1 LGFESN
7 FYICKCVNYIYKLR
21 FKKMKKLKGI
31 TWNHTRGLLPMVATA
46 QRFTELNP
54 GIEISW
60 EKRSLQEFADASI
73 EDLAKR
79 FDLLV
84 IDHPW
89 TGFGAD
95 TKTILPLS
103 DYFSPEYIKDQEINT
118 VGCSYGSYVFDNKLW
133 ALPIDAATPVAA
145 ARLDI
150 LEKKG
155 LKVPQ
160 TYADLLALAKKG
172 LVAFAGIPV
181 DSLMTFYSYCCSLG
195 EPPFLSKEKVIS
207 TEIGV
212 KALQMHREL
221 AQLMDSANFN
231 RNPIQVY
238 EAMVNTDEIAY
249 CPFAYGYS
257 NYSRIGYS
265 KNLLHFYDLVQLN
278 DFPMISSLGGTGLAV
293 SSFSQHIP
301 EALQYAEFTGSSQ
314 VQQNIF
320 ADNGGQPG
328 HLQAWKSER
337 INQLTHDYFKNTL
350 PALERAFLRPRYSGH
365 MYFQDHAGDVVRDY
379 LLNGGNEIAVL
390 DEMNALYVKS
400 LNL

>member
-1 LGFESN
+1 
-7 FYICKCVNYIYKLR
+7 
-21 FKKMKKLKGI
+21 MKKLKGI

-46 QRFTELNP
+46 QRFTELYP
-54 GIEISW
+54 DVEISW

-89 TGFGAD
+89 TGFGAA
-95 TKTILPLS
+95 TNTIVPLS
-103 DYFSPEYIKDQEINT
+103 DHFSKEYIKDQEVNT
-118 VGCSYGSYVFDNKLW
+118 VGKSYESYVFNNKLW

-150 LEKKG
+150 LESKG
-155 LKVPQ
+155 LKVPE
-160 TYADLLALAKKG
+160 TYEDLLALAKKG
-172 LVAFAGIPV
+172 LVAFSGIPV
-181 DSLMTFYSYCCSLG
+181 DSLMSFYSFCCSLG
-195 EPPFLSKEKVIS
+195 EAPFLSQEKVIS
-207 TEIGV
+207 NETGI

-221 AQLMDSANFN
+221 AQLMDPANFN

-265 KNLLHFYDLVQLN
+265 KHLLHFYDLVKLN
-278 DFPMISSLGGTGLAV
+278 NQPMISSLGGTGLAV
-293 SSFSQHIP
+293 SAFSQNLS
-301 EALQYAEFTGSSQ
+301 EALKYAEFTGSSH

-328 HLQAWKSER
+328 HLQAWKSDR
-337 INQLTHDYFKNTL
+337 INQITHDYFKNTL

-365 MYFQDHAGDVVRDY
+365 MYFQDHAGDLVRDY
-379 LLNGGNEIAVL
+379 LMNGGDEVAVL
-390 DEMNALYVKS
+390 EAMDALYVKS
-400 LNL
+400 LNATTV

>member
-1 LGFESN
+1 
-7 FYICKCVNYIYKLR
+7 
-21 FKKMKKLKGI
+21 MKKLKGI

-46 QRFTELNP
+46 QRFTELHP
-54 GIEISW
+54 DVEISW

-89 TGFGAD
+89 TGFGAA
-95 TKTILPLS
+95 TNTIVPLS
-103 DYFSPEYIKDQEINT
+103 DHFSEEYIKDQEVNT
-118 VGCSYGSYVFDNKLW
+118 VGKSYESYVFHNKLW

-150 LEKKG
+150 LEKNG
-155 LKVPQ
+155 LKVPE
-160 TYADLLALAKKG
+160 TYEDLLALAKKG

-195 EPPFLSKEKVIS
+195 EAPFQSQEKVIS
-207 TEIGV
+207 EEIGI

-221 AQLMDSANFN
+221 AQLMDPANFN

-257 NYSRIGYS
+257 NYSRMGYS
-265 KNLLHFYDLVQLN
+265 KNLLHFYDLVKLN
-278 DFPMISSLGGTGLAV
+278 DQPMISSLGGTGLAV
-293 SSFSQHIP
+293 SSFSENLP
-301 EALQYAEFTGSSQ
+301 EALKYAEFTGSSQ

-320 ADNGGQPG
+320 SDNGGQPG

-337 INQLTHDYFKNTL
+337 INGITHDYFKNTL
-350 PALERAFLRPRYSGH
+350 PALERAFLRPRYAGH

-379 LLNGGNEIAVL
+379 LMNGGDEKAVL
-390 DEMNALYVKS
+390 AAMDALYIKS
-400 LNL
+400 LKDE

>member
-1 LGFESN
+1 
-7 FYICKCVNYIYKLR
+7 
-21 FKKMKKLKGI
+21 MTKLKGI

-103 DYFSPEYIKDQEINT
+103 DHLSAEYIKDQKINT
-118 VGCSYGSYVFDNKLW
+118 VGKSYGSYVFHNKLW

-150 LEKKG
+150 LEKQG

-160 TYADLLALAKKG
+160 TYDDLLALAKKG

-181 DSLMTFYSYCCSLG
+181 DSLMTFYSFCCSLG
-195 EPPFLSKEKVIS
+195 EDPFQSQEKVIS
-207 TEIGV
+207 VETGK
-212 KALQMHREL
+212 KALQMHRQL
-221 AQLMDSANFN
+221 AQLMDPANFN
-231 RNPIQVY
+231 RNPIQIY
-238 EAMVNTDEIAY
+238 EAMVNSDEIAY

-265 KNLLHFYDLVQLN
+265 KNLLHFYDLVKLN
-278 DFPMISSLGGTGLAV
+278 YQPMISSLGGTGLAV

-301 EALQYAEFTGSSQ
+301 EAMKYAEFTGSSH
-314 VQQNIF
+314 VQQNIY

-328 HLQAWKSER
+328 HLQAWKSDR
-337 INQLTHDYFKNTL
+337 INDITHDYFKNTL

-379 LLNGGNEIAVL
+379 LMNDGKEEQILEV
-390 DEMNALYVKS
+390 MNALYVKS

>member
-1 LGFESN
+1 
-7 FYICKCVNYIYKLR
+7 
-21 FKKMKKLKGI
+21 MKRLKGI
-31 TWNHTRGLLPMVATA
+31 TWNHTRGLLPMVATS

-54 GIEISW
+54 EIEISW

-89 TGFGAD
+89 TGFGAQ
-95 TKTILPLS
+95 TNAILPLS
-103 DYFSPEYIKDQEINT
+103 DHLSPDYIKDQEINT
-118 VGCSYGSYVFDNKLW
+118 VGRSYGSYVFGGKLW

-150 LEKKG
+150 LEKKA

-160 TYADLLALAKKG
+160 TYEDLLALAKKG
-172 LVAFAGIPV
+172 LVGFAGIPV
-181 DSLMTFYSYCCSLG
+181 DILMSFYMYCCSLG
-195 EPPFLSKEKVIS
+195 EAPFQSEEKVIS
-207 TEIGV
+207 LETGK
-212 KALQMHREL
+212 KALQLFREL
-221 AQLMDSANFN
+221 TQLIDPANFN
-231 RNPIQVY
+231 RNPIQIY
-238 EAMVNTDEIAY
+238 EAMVNSDQIAY

-257 NYSRIGYS
+257 NYSRTGYS
-265 KNLLHFYDLVQLN
+265 KNLLHFYDLVRLN
-278 DFPMISSLGGTGLAV
+278 NQPMISSLGGTGLAV

-301 EALQYAEFTGSSQ
+301 EAIKYAEFTASSQ

-328 HLQAWKSER
+328 HLQAWKSDR

-350 PALERAFLRPRYSGH
+350 PTLERAFLRPRYSGH

-379 LLNGGNEIAVL
+379 LMNGGNENLVL
-390 DEMNALYVKS
+390 EEMNTLYTKS
-400 LNL
+400 LNLKTA

>member
-1 LGFESN
+1 
-7 FYICKCVNYIYKLR
+7 
-21 FKKMKKLKGI
+21 
-31 TWNHTRGLLPMVATA
+31 MVATS

-54 GIEISW
+54 DVEISW

-73 EDLAKR
+73 EDLAKK

-89 TGFGAD
+89 TGFGAH
-95 TKTILPLS
+95 TNSILPLS
-103 DYFSPEYIKDQEINT
+103 DYLSSEYIKDQEINT
-118 VGCSYGSYVFDNKLW
+118 VGRSYGSYVFSDKLW
-133 ALPIDAATPVAA
+133 ALPIDAATPVAS

-150 LEKKG
+150 LEKNG
-155 LKVPQ
+155 LKIPE
-160 TYADLLALAKKG
+160 TYDDLLALAKKG

-181 DSLMTFYSYCCSLG
+181 DVLMSFYMYCCSLG
-195 EPPFLSKEKVIS
+195 EAPFQSEEKVIS
-207 TEIGV
+207 VETGT
-212 KALQMHREL
+212 KALQMFREL
-221 AQLMDSANFN
+221 AQLIDPANFN

-238 EAMVNTDEIAY
+238 EAMVNSDEIAY

-257 NYSRIGYS
+257 NYSRTGYS
-265 KNLLHFYDLVQLN
+265 KNLLHFYDLVKLN
-278 DFPMISSLGGTGLAV
+278 DQPMISSLGGTGLAV

-301 EALQYAEFTGSSQ
+301 EAIQYAEFTGSSQ

-328 HLQAWKSER
+328 HLQAWKNDR

-379 LLNGGNEIAVL
+379 LMKGGNEESVL
-390 DEMNALYVKS
+390 AEMNALYVKS
-400 LNL
+400 LNLEAQ

>member
-1 LGFESN
+1 
-7 FYICKCVNYIYKLR
+7 
-21 FKKMKKLKGI
+21 MKKLKGI
-31 TWNHTRGLLPMVATA
+31 TWNHTRGLLPMVATS

-89 TGFGAD
+89 TGFGAH
-95 TKTILPLS
+95 TNAILPLS
-103 DYFSPEYIKDQEINT
+103 DYLSTEYIKDQEINT
-118 VGCSYGSYVFDNKLW
+118 VGKSYGSYVFSDKLW
-133 ALPIDAATPVAA
+133 ALPIDAATPVAS
-145 ARLDI
+145 ARLNI
-150 LEKKG
+150 LEKQG
-155 LKVPQ
+155 LKVPE
-160 TYADLLALAKKG
+160 TYDDLLALAKKG

-181 DSLMTFYSYCCSLG
+181 DVLMSFYMYCCSLG
-195 EPPFLSKEKVIS
+195 EAPFRSQEKVIS
-207 TEIGV
+207 TETGT
-212 KALQMHREL
+212 KALMMFREL
-221 AQLMDSANFN
+221 AQLIDPANFN

-238 EAMVNTDEIAY
+238 EAMVNSDEIAY

-265 KNLLHFYDLVQLN
+265 QNLLHFYDLVKLN
-278 DFPMISSLGGTGLAV
+278 DQPMISSLGGTGLAV
-293 SSFSQHIP
+293 SSFGQHIP
-301 EALQYAEFTGSSQ
+301 EAIKYAEFTGSSQ

-328 HLQAWKSER
+328 HLQAWKSDR
-337 INQLTHDYFKNTL
+337 INGITHDYFKNTL
-350 PALERAFLRPRYSGH
+350 PALQRAFLRPRYSGH

-379 LLNGGNEIAVL
+379 LMKGGNEESVL
-390 DEMNALYVKS
+390 AELDALYVKS
-400 LNL
+400 LNLEAQ

>member
-1 LGFESN
+1 
-7 FYICKCVNYIYKLR
+7 
-21 FKKMKKLKGI
+21 MKKLKGI

-54 GIEISW
+54 GIEIIW

-103 DYFSPEYIKDQEINT
+103 DHLSAEYIKDQEINT
-118 VGCSYGSYVFDNKLW
+118 VGKSYGSYVFHNKLW

-150 LEKKG
+150 LEKQG

-160 TYADLLALAKKG
+160 TYDDLLALAKKG
-172 LVAFAGIPV
+172 LIAFAGIPV
-181 DSLMTFYSYCCSLG
+181 DSLMTFYSFCCSLG
-195 EPPFLSKEKVIS
+195 EDPFQSQEKVIS
-207 TEIGV
+207 VEKGK
-212 KALQMHREL
+212 KALRMHREL
-221 AQLMDSANFN
+221 AQLMDPANFN

-238 EAMVNTDEIAY
+238 EAMVNSDEIAY

-265 KNLLHFYDLVQLN
+265 KNLLHFYDLVKLN
-278 DFPMISSLGGTGLAV
+278 DKPMISSLGGTGLAV

-301 EALQYAEFTGSSQ
+301 DAIKYAEFTGSSH

-320 ADNGGQPG
+320 SDNGGQPG
-328 HLQAWKSER
+328 HLQAWKNDR
-337 INQLTHDYFKNTL
+337 INGITHDYFKNTL

-379 LLNGGNEIAVL
+379 LMNGGDEESVL
-390 DEMNALYVKS
+390 EVMNGLYIKS

>member
-1 LGFESN
+1 
-7 FYICKCVNYIYKLR
+7 
-21 FKKMKKLKGI
+21 MKKLKGI

-54 GIEISW
+54 DIEISW

-103 DYFSPEYIKDQEINT
+103 DYLSEAYIKDQEINT
-118 VGCSYGSYVFDNKLW
+118 VGKSYGSYVFHNKLW

-150 LEKKG
+150 LEKQG

-160 TYADLLALAKKG
+160 TYDDLLALAKKG
-172 LVAFAGIPV
+172 LIAFAGIPV
-181 DSLMTFYSYCCSLG
+181 DSLMTFYSFCCSLG
-195 EPPFLSKEKVIS
+195 EDPFQSQEKVIS
-207 TEIGV
+207 VETGK

-221 AQLMDSANFN
+221 AQLMNPANFN

-238 EAMVNTDEIAY
+238 EAMVNSDEIAY

-265 KNLLHFYDLVQLN
+265 KNLLHFYDLVKLN
-278 DFPMISSLGGTGLAV
+278 DKPMISSLGGTGLAV
-293 SSFSQHIP
+293 SSFSQYIP
-301 EALQYAEFTGSSQ
+301 EAIQYAEFTGSSQ

-320 ADNGGQPG
+320 SDNGGQPG

-337 INQLTHDYFKNTL
+337 INGVTHDYFKNTL

-379 LLNGGNEIAVL
+379 LMNGG
-390 DEMNALYVKS
+390 DEESILEVMNGLYIKS

>member
-1 LGFESN
+1 
-7 FYICKCVNYIYKLR
+7 
-21 FKKMKKLKGI
+21 
-31 TWNHTRGLLPMVATA
+31 MVATA
-46 QRFTELNP
+46 QRFTELHPN
-54 GIEISW
+54 IEITW

-89 TGFGAD
+89 TGFGAH
-95 TKTILPLS
+95 TNAILPLS
-103 DYFSPEYIKDQEINT
+103 DHLSAEYIKDQELNT
-118 VGCSYGSYVFDNKLW
+118 VGRSYESYVFSNKLW

-160 TYADLLALAKKG
+160 TYDDLLALAKKG

-181 DSLMTFYSYCCSLG
+181 DVLMSFYQYCCSLG
-195 EPPFLSKEKVIS
+195 EAPFQSEEKVIS
-207 TEIGV
+207 TETGK
-212 KALQMHREL
+212 KALQMFREL
-221 AQLMDSANFN
+221 TQLIDPANFN

-238 EAMVNTDEIAY
+238 EAMVNSDAIAY

-257 NYSRIGYS
+257 NYSRTGYS
-265 KNLLHFYDLVQLN
+265 KNLLHFYDLVRLN
-278 DFPMISSLGGTGLAV
+278 NNPMISSLGGTGLAV
-293 SSFSQHIP
+293 SSFSKNIP
-301 EALQYAEFTGSSQ
+301 EAIQYAEFTGSSN

-328 HLQAWKSER
+328 HLQAWKSDR
-337 INQLTHDYFKNTL
+337 INALTHDYFKNTL

-379 LLNGGNEIAVL
+379 LMNGGDEELVL
-390 DEMNALYVKS
+390 EVLNSLYAKS
-400 LNL
+400 INLQTT

>member
-1 LGFESN
+1 
-7 FYICKCVNYIYKLR
+7 
-21 FKKMKKLKGI
+21 MKKLKGI

-46 QRFTELNP
+46 QRFTELYP
-54 GIEISW
+54 DVEISW

-89 TGFGAD
+89 TGFGAA
-95 TKTILPLS
+95 TNTIVPLS
-103 DYFSPEYIKDQEINT
+103 DHFSSEYIKDQEMNT
-118 VGCSYGSYVFDNKLW
+118 VGKSYESYVFNNKLW

-150 LEKKG
+150 LEKNG
-155 LKVPQ
+155 LKVPE
-160 TYADLLALAKKG
+160 TFEDLLALAKKG

-181 DSLMTFYSYCCSLG
+181 DSLMTFYSFCCSLG
-195 EPPFLSKEKVIS
+195 EAPFQSQQKVIS
-207 TEIGV
+207 EETGI

-265 KNLLHFYDLVQLN
+265 KNLLHFYDLVKLN
-278 DFPMISSLGGTGLAV
+278 DQPMISSLGGTGLAV
-293 SSFSQHIP
+293 SAFSKNLP
-301 EALQYAEFTGSSQ
+301 EALKYAEFTGSSQ

-328 HLQAWKSER
+328 HLQAWKSDR
-337 INQLTHDYFKNTL
+337 INAITHDYFKNTL

-379 LLNGGNEIAVL
+379 LMNGGDEKEVL
-390 DEMNALYVKS
+390 AAMDALYVKS
-400 LNL
+400 LNFATV

>member
-1 LGFESN
+1 
-7 FYICKCVNYIYKLR
+7 
-21 FKKMKKLKGI
+21 MKKLKGI

-54 GIEISW
+54 DIEISW

-103 DYFSPEYIKDQEINT
+103 DHLSSEYIKDQEINT
-118 VGCSYGSYVFDNKLW
+118 VGKSYGSYVFHNKLW

-160 TYADLLALAKKG
+160 TYDDLLALAKKG

-181 DSLMTFYSYCCSLG
+181 DSLMTFYSFCCSLG
-195 EPPFLSKEKVIS
+195 EDPFQSQEKVIS
-207 TEIGV
+207 VETGK

-221 AQLMDSANFN
+221 AQLMDPANFN

-238 EAMVNTDEIAY
+238 EAMVNSDEIAY

-265 KNLLHFYDLVQLN
+265 KNLLHFYDLVKLN
-278 DFPMISSLGGTGLAV
+278 DKPMISSLGGTGLAV

-301 EALQYAEFTGSSQ
+301 EAIKYAEFTGSSQ

-328 HLQAWKSER
+328 HLQAWKNDR
-337 INQLTHDYFKNTL
+337 INGITHDYFKNTL

-379 LLNGGNEIAVL
+379 LMNGGNEEQVL
-390 DEMNALYVKS
+390 QVMDALYVKS

>member
-1 LGFESN
+1 
-7 FYICKCVNYIYKLR
+7 
-21 FKKMKKLKGI
+21 MKKLKGI

-46 QRFTELNP
+46 QRFTELYP
-54 GIEISW
+54 DVEISW

-89 TGFGAD
+89 TGFGAA
-95 TKTILPLS
+95 TNTIVPLS
-103 DYFSPEYIKDQEINT
+103 DHFSSEYIKDQEVNT
-118 VGCSYGSYVFDNKLW
+118 VGKSYESYVFDNKLW

-150 LEKKG
+150 LENKG
-155 LKVPQ
+155 LEVPK
-160 TYADLLALAKKG
+160 TYEDLLALAKKG

-181 DSLMTFYSYCCSLG
+181 DSLMTFYSFCCSLG
-195 EPPFLSKEKVIS
+195 EAPFLSKDKVIS
-207 TEIGV
+207 DEIGI

-221 AQLMDSANFN
+221 AQLMDPANFN

-257 NYSRIGYS
+257 NYSRTGYS
-265 KNLLHFYDLVQLN
+265 KNLLHFYDLVKLN
-278 DFPMISSLGGTGLAV
+278 EQPMISSLGGTGLAV
-293 SSFSQHIP
+293 SSFSEHLT

-337 INQLTHDYFKNTL
+337 INGLTHDYFKNTL
-350 PALERAFLRPRYSGH
+350 PALERAFLRPRYAGH

-379 LLNGGNEIAVL
+379 LMKGGDEKEVL
-390 DEMNALYVKS
+390 AAMDTLYVES
-400 LNL
+400 LKGQKV

>member
-1 LGFESN
+1 
-7 FYICKCVNYIYKLR
+7 
-21 FKKMKKLKGI
+21 MTKLKGI

-73 EDLAKR
+73 EDLARR

-103 DYFSPEYIKDQEINT
+103 DHLSSEYIKDQEINT
-118 VGCSYGSYVFDNKLW
+118 VGKSYGSYVFHNKLW

-150 LEKKG
+150 LEKQG

-160 TYADLLALAKKG
+160 TYNDLLALAKKG

-181 DSLMTFYSYCCSLG
+181 DSLMTFYSFCCSLG
-195 EPPFLSKEKVIS
+195 ENPFQSQEKVIS
-207 TEIGV
+207 VETGK

-221 AQLMDSANFN
+221 SQLMDPANFN

-238 EAMVNTDEIAY
+238 EAMVNSDEIAY

-257 NYSRIGYS
+257 NYSRTGYS
-265 KNLLHFYDLVQLN
+265 KNLLHFYDLVKLN
-278 DFPMISSLGGTGLAV
+278 DQPMISSLGGTGLAV
-293 SSFSQHIP
+293 SSFSQNIP
-301 EALQYAEFTGSSQ
+301 EAIKYAKFTGSSH

-337 INQLTHDYFKNTL
+337 INGVTHDYFKNTL

-379 LLNGGNEIAVL
+379 LMNGGDEELVL
-390 DEMNALYVKS
+390 SAMDTLYIKS

>member
-1 LGFESN
+1 
-7 FYICKCVNYIYKLR
+7 
-21 FKKMKKLKGI
+21 
-31 TWNHTRGLLPMVATA
+31 MVATS

-54 GIEISW
+54 EIEITW

-89 TGFGAD
+89 TGFGAH
-95 TKTILPLS
+95 TKAILPLS
-103 DYFSPEYIKDQEINT
+103 DYLPAAYIKDQEINT
-118 VGCSYGSYVFDNKLW
+118 VGKSYGSYVFSNKLW
-133 ALPIDAATPVAA
+133 ALPIDAATPIAA

-155 LKVPQ
+155 LEVPQ
-160 TYADLLALAKKG
+160 TYDDLLALAKKG

-181 DSLMTFYSYCCSLG
+181 DVLMSFYMFCCSLS
-195 EPPFLSKEKVIS
+195 EAPFQNEERVIS
-207 TEIGV
+207 PETGK
-212 KALQMHREL
+212 KALQMFREL
-221 AQLMDSANFN
+221 AQLIDPANFN

-238 EAMVNTDEIAY
+238 EAMVNSDEIAY

-257 NYSRIGYS
+257 NYSRAGYS
-265 KNLLHFYDLVQLN
+265 KNLLHFYDLVKLN
-278 DFPMISSLGGTGLAV
+278 NASMISSLGGTGLAV

-301 EALQYAEFTGSSQ
+301 EAIRYAEFTGSSHT
-314 VQQNIF
+314 QQNIF

-328 HLQAWKSER
+328 HLQAWKNDR
-337 INQLTHDYFKNTL
+337 INSITNNYFKNTL

-365 MYFQDHAGDVVRDY
+365 MHFQDHAGDVVRNY
-379 LLNGGNEIAVL
+379 LMNGGNEEQVL
-390 DEMNALYVKS
+390 EEMNALYAES
-400 LNL
+400 LKLQHS

>member
-1 LGFESN
+1 
-7 FYICKCVNYIYKLR
+7 
-21 FKKMKKLKGI
+21 MTKLKGI

-103 DYFSPEYIKDQEINT
+103 DHLSSEYIKDQEINT
-118 VGCSYGSYVFDNKLW
+118 VGKSYGSYVFHNKLW

-150 LEKKG
+150 LEEKG

-160 TYADLLALAKKG
+160 TYEDLLALAKKG

-181 DSLMTFYSYCCSLG
+181 DSLMTFYSFCCSLG
-195 EPPFLSKEKVIS
+195 EDPFQSQEKVIS
-207 TEIGV
+207 VETGK

-221 AQLMDSANFN
+221 AQLMDPANFN

-238 EAMVNTDEIAY
+238 EAMVNSDEIAY

-257 NYSRIGYS
+257 NYSRTGYS
-265 KNLLHFYDLVQLN
+265 KNLLHFYDLVKLN
-278 DFPMISSLGGTGLAV
+278 DQPMISSLGGTGLAV

-301 EALQYAEFTGSSQ
+301 EAIKYAEFTGSSK

-328 HLQAWKSER
+328 HLQAWKNER
-337 INQLTHDYFKNTL
+337 INGVTHDYFKNTL

-379 LLNGGNEIAVL
+379 LMNGGDEELVL
-390 DEMNALYVKS
+390 SAMDVLYIKS

>member
-1 LGFESN
+1 
-7 FYICKCVNYIYKLR
+7 
-21 FKKMKKLKGI
+21 MTKLKGI

-103 DYFSPEYIKDQEINT
+103 DHLSSEYIKDQEINT
-118 VGCSYGSYVFDNKLW
+118 VGKSYGSYVFHNKLW
-133 ALPIDAATPVAA
+133 VLPIDAATPVAA

-150 LEKKG
+150 LEEKG

-160 TYADLLALAKKG
+160 TYEDLLDLAKKG

-181 DSLMTFYSYCCSLG
+181 DSLMTFYSFCCSLG
-195 EPPFLSKEKVIS
+195 EDPFQSQEKVIS
-207 TEIGV
+207 VETGK

-221 AQLMDSANFN
+221 AQLMDPANFN

-238 EAMVNTDEIAY
+238 EAMVNSDEIAY

-265 KNLLHFYDLVQLN
+265 KNLLHFYDLVKLN
-278 DFPMISSLGGTGLAV
+278 DQPMISSLGGTGLAV

-301 EALQYAEFTGSSQ
+301 EAIKYAEFTGSAQ

-337 INQLTHDYFKNTL
+337 INGVTHDYFKNTL

-379 LLNGGNEIAVL
+379 LMNGGDEELVL
-390 DEMNALYVKS
+390 SAMDALYIKS

>member
-1 LGFESN
+1 M
-7 FYICKCVNYIYKLR
+7 I
-21 FKKMKKLKGI
+21 KLKGI

-46 QRFTELNP
+46 QRFNELHP
-54 GIEISW
+54 EIEISW

-79 FDLLV
+79 FDLMV

-95 TKTILPLS
+95 TNTILPLS
-103 DYFSPEYIKDQEINT
+103 DYFSAEYIKDQEQNS
-118 VGCSYGSYVFDNKLW
+118 VGRSYESYVFHNKLW

-145 ARLDI
+145 TRLDL
-150 LEKKG
+150 LEKHG
-155 LKVPQ
+155 FTVPK
-160 TYADLLALAKKG
+160 TYDDLLALAKKG

-195 EPPFLSKEKVIS
+195 EAPFLSTEKVIS
-207 TEIGV
+207 EEIGT

-221 AQLMDSANFN
+221 AQLMDQANFN
-231 RNPIQVY
+231 RNPIQVF

-257 NYSRIGYS
+257 NYSREGYA
-265 KNLLHFYDLVQLN
+265 KNLLHFYDLVELN
-278 DFPMISSLGGTGLAV
+278 GNPMISSLGGTGLAV
-293 SSFSQHIP
+293 SSHSQFQK
-301 EALQYAEFTGSSQ
+301 EALAYAEFVGASHT
-314 VQQNIF
+314 QQHLF

-337 INQLTHDYFKNTL
+337 INSITNNYFKNTL
-350 PALERAFLRPRYSGH
+350 PTLQRAFLRPRYMGH
-365 MYFQDHAGDVVRDY
+365 MHFQDHAGDVVRNY
-379 LLNGGNEIAVL
+379 LMNGGSEKEAL
-390 DEMNALYVKS
+390 AAMNDLYKKS
-400 LNL
+400 LNLK

>member
-1 LGFESN
+1 
-7 FYICKCVNYIYKLR
+7 
-21 FKKMKKLKGI
+21 MKKLKGI

-46 QRFTELNP
+46 QRFTELHP
-54 GIEISW
+54 DVEISW

-89 TGFGAD
+89 TGFGAA
-95 TKTILPLS
+95 TNTIVPLS
-103 DYFSPEYIKDQEINT
+103 DHFSSEYIKDQEVNT
-118 VGCSYGSYVFDNKLW
+118 VGKSYESYVFNNKLW

-150 LEKKG
+150 LEKNG
-155 LKVPQ
+155 LKVPE
-160 TYADLLALAKKG
+160 TFEDLLALAKKG

-181 DSLMTFYSYCCSLG
+181 DSLMTFYSFCCSLG
-195 EPPFLSKEKVIS
+195 EAPFQSQQKVIS
-207 TEIGV
+207 EETGI

-265 KNLLHFYDLVQLN
+265 KNLLHFYDLVKLKDQ
-278 DFPMISSLGGTGLAV
+278 PMISSLGGTGLAV
-293 SSFSQHIP
+293 SAFSENLP
-301 EALQYAEFTGSSQ
+301 EALKYAEFTGSSQ

-328 HLQAWKSER
+328 HLQAWKSDR
-337 INQLTHDYFKNTL
+337 INAITHDYFKNTL

-379 LLNGGNEIAVL
+379 LMNGGDEKEVL
-390 DEMNALYVKS
+390 AAMDALYVKS
-400 LNL
+400 LNPETV

>member
-1 LGFESN
+1 
-7 FYICKCVNYIYKLR
+7 
-21 FKKMKKLKGI
+21 MKRLKGI

-54 GIEISW
+54 EIEISW

-73 EDLAKR
+73 EDLAKK

-89 TGFGAD
+89 TGFGAQ
-95 TKTILPLS
+95 TNAILPLS
-103 DYFSPEYIKDQEINT
+103 DYLSPDYIKDQEINT
-118 VGCSYGSYVFDNKLW
+118 VGRSFGSYVFSDKLW
-133 ALPIDAATPVAA
+133 ALPIDAATPVAS

-150 LEKKG
+150 LEKQG

-181 DSLMTFYSYCCSLG
+181 DVLMSFYMFCCSLG
-195 EPPFLSKEKVIS
+195 EAPFQSEEKVIS
-207 TEIGV
+207 VATG
-212 KALQMHREL
+212 KRALQMFREL
-221 AQLMDSANFN
+221 AQLMDVANFN

-238 EAMVNTDEIAY
+238 EAMVNSDEIAY

-257 NYSRIGYS
+257 NYSRTGYS
-265 KNLLHFYDLVQLN
+265 KKLLHFYDLVHLN
-278 DFPMISSLGGTGLAV
+278 DQPMISSLGGTGLAV
-293 SSFSQHIP
+293 SSFSEHIP
-301 EALQYAEFTGSSQ
+301 EAIKYAEFTASSQ

-328 HLQAWKSER
+328 HLQAWISER

-379 LLNGGNEIAVL
+379 LMNGGNEEAVL
-390 DEMNALYVKS
+390 SALNALYAKS
-400 LNL
+400 LNLQTT

>member
-1 LGFESN
+1 
-7 FYICKCVNYIYKLR
+7 
-21 FKKMKKLKGI
+21 MKKLKGI
-31 TWNHTRGLLPMVATA
+31 TWNHTRGLLPMVATS

-54 GIEISW
+54 DVEISW

-89 TGFGAD
+89 TGFGAH
-95 TKTILPLS
+95 TNAILPLS
-103 DYFSPEYIKDQEINT
+103 DYLSPEYIKDQETNT
-118 VGCSYGSYVFDNKLW
+118 VGSSYGSYVFSNKLW
-133 ALPIDAATPVAA
+133 ALPIDAATPVAS

-150 LEKKG
+150 LEKQG

-160 TYADLLALAKKG
+160 TYDDLLALAKKG

-181 DSLMTFYSYCCSLG
+181 DVLMSFYMYCCSLG
-195 EPPFLSKEKVIS
+195 EAPFQSQEKVIS
-207 TEIGV
+207 VETGT
-212 KALQMHREL
+212 KALQLFREL
-221 AQLMDSANFN
+221 AQLIDPANFN

-238 EAMVNTDEIAY
+238 EAMVNSDEIAY

-257 NYSRIGYS
+257 NYSRMGYGE
-265 KNLLHFYDLVQLN
+265 NLLHFYDLVKLN
-278 DFPMISSLGGTGLAV
+278 NQPMISSLGGTGLAV

-301 EALQYAEFTGSSQ
+301 EAIKYAEFTGSSQ

-328 HLQAWKSER
+328 HLQAWKSDR
-337 INQLTHDYFKNTL
+337 INGITHDYFKNTL
-350 PALERAFLRPRYSGH
+350 PALERAFLRPRYAGH

-379 LLNGGNEIAVL
+379 LINGGNEESVL
-390 DEMNALYVKS
+390 AELDALYVKS
-400 LNL
+400 LNLQAK

>member
-1 LGFESN
+1 
-7 FYICKCVNYIYKLR
+7 
-21 FKKMKKLKGI
+21 MKKLKGI
-31 TWNHTRGLLPMVATA
+31 TWNHTRGLLPMVATS

-89 TGFGAD
+89 TGFGAA
-95 TKTILPLS
+95 TNTILPLS
-103 DYFSPEYIKDQEINT
+103 DYIPSEYIKDQEINT
-118 VGCSYGSYVFDNKLW
+118 VGPSYESYVFSDKLW
-133 ALPIDAATPVAA
+133 ALPIDAATPVAS

-150 LEKKG
+150 LKKQG

-160 TYADLLALAKKG
+160 TYDDLLALAKKG

-181 DSLMTFYSYCCSLG
+181 DVLMSFYMYCCSLG
-195 EPPFLSKEKVIS
+195 EAPFQSEEKVIS
-207 TEIGV
+207 TETGT
-212 KALQMHREL
+212 KALQLFREL
-221 AQLMDSANFN
+221 AQLIDPANFN

-238 EAMVNTDEIAY
+238 EAMVNSDEIAY

-265 KNLLHFYDLVQLN
+265 QNLLHFYDLVKLN
-278 DFPMISSLGGTGLAV
+278 DQPMISSLGGTGLAV
-293 SSFSQHIP
+293 SSFGQHIP
-301 EALQYAEFTGSSQ
+301 EAIKYAEFTGSSQ
-314 VQQNIF
+314 VQQTIF

-328 HLQAWKSER
+328 HLQAWKSDR

-365 MYFQDHAGDVVRDY
+365 MYFQDQAGDVVRDY
-379 LLNGGNEIAVL
+379 LMKGGNEKSVL
-390 DEMNALYVKS
+390 SAMNELYVKS
-400 LNL
+400 LKSQAK

>member
-1 LGFESN
+1 ME
-7 FYICKCVNYIYKLR
+7 ICILIKKL
-21 FKKMKKLKGI
+21 KSQKMKKLKGI

-46 QRFTELNP
+46 QRFTELYP
-54 GIEISW
+54 DVEISW

-73 EDLAKR
+73 ENLAKR

-89 TGFGAD
+89 TGFGAA
-95 TKTILPLS
+95 TNTIVPLS
-103 DYFSPEYIKDQEINT
+103 DHFSSEYIKDQEVNT
-118 VGCSYGSYVFDNKLW
+118 VGKSYESYVFNNKLW

-150 LEKKG
+150 LESKG
-155 LKVPQ
+155 LKVPE
-160 TYADLLALAKKG
+160 TYEDLLALAKKG

-181 DSLMTFYSYCCSLG
+181 DSLMTFYSFCCSLG
-195 EPPFLSKEKVIS
+195 EAPFLSQEKVIS
-207 TEIGV
+207 NETGI

-221 AQLMDSANFN
+221 AQLMDPANFN

-265 KNLLHFYDLVQLN
+265 KNLLHFYDLVKLN
-278 DFPMISSLGGTGLAV
+278 DQPMISSLGGTGLAV
-293 SSFSQHIP
+293 SAFSQNLP
-301 EALQYAEFTGSSQ
+301 EALKYAEFTGSSH

-337 INQLTHDYFKNTL
+337 INQITHDYFKNTL

-365 MYFQDHAGDVVRDY
+365 MYFQDHAGDLVRDY
-379 LLNGGNEIAVL
+379 LMNGGDEVAVL
-390 DEMNALYVKS
+390 EAMDALYVKS
-400 LNL
+400 LNVATV

>member
-1 LGFESN
+1 MTL
-7 FYICKCVNYIYKLR
+7 
-21 FKKMKKLKGI
+21 LKGI

-54 GIEISW
+54 GVEITW

-89 TGFGAD
+89 TGFGAHS
-95 TKTILPLS
+95 KSILPLS
-103 DYFSPEYIKDQEINT
+103 DYLSSAYIKDQEVNT
-118 VGCSYGSYVFDNKLW
+118 VGRSYGSYVFDNKLW

-150 LEKKG
+150 LEKQG

-160 TYADLLALAKKG
+160 TYDDLLALAKKG

-181 DSLMTFYSYCCSLG
+181 DVLMSFYMFCCSLG
-195 EPPFLSKEKVIS
+195 EAPFQSTEKVIS
-207 TEIGV
+207 PETGK
-212 KALQMHREL
+212 KALQMFREL
-221 AQLMDSANFN
+221 AQLIDPANFN

-238 EAMVNTDEIAY
+238 EAMVNSDEIAY

-257 NYSRIGYS
+257 NYSRTGYS
-265 KNLLHFYDLVQLN
+265 RKLLHFYDLVRLN
-278 DFPMISSLGGTGLAV
+278 DQPMISSLGGTGLAV
-293 SSFSQHIP
+293 SSFSKHIQ
-301 EALQYAEFTGSSQ
+301 EAIKYAEFTGSSP

-337 INQLTHDYFKNTL
+337 INSVTHDYFKNTL
-350 PALERAFLRPRYSGH
+350 PTLERAFLRPRNSGH
-365 MYFQDHAGDVVRDY
+365 MYIQDNAGEVVRNY
-379 LLNGGNEIAVL
+379 LMNGGDENLVL
-390 DEMNALYVKS
+390 EEMNSLYAKS
-400 LNL
+400 LNLVTT

>member
-1 LGFESN
+1 
-7 FYICKCVNYIYKLR
+7 
-21 FKKMKKLKGI
+21 MKKLKGI

-54 GIEISW
+54 EIEISW

-103 DYFSPEYIKDQEINT
+103 DYLSAEYIKDQEINT
-118 VGCSYGSYVFDNKLW
+118 VGKSYGSYVFHNKLW

-145 ARLDI
+145 SRLDI
-150 LEKKG
+150 LKKQG

-160 TYADLLALAKKG
+160 TYDDLLALAKKG
-172 LVAFAGIPV
+172 LIAFAGIPV
-181 DSLMTFYSYCCSLG
+181 DSLMTFYSFCCSLG
-195 EPPFLSKEKVIS
+195 EAPFQSQEKVIS
-207 TEIGV
+207 VETGK

-221 AQLMDSANFN
+221 AQLMDPANFN

-238 EAMVNTDEIAY
+238 EAMVNSDEIAY

-257 NYSRIGYS
+257 NYSRSGYS
-265 KNLLHFYDLVQLN
+265 KNLLHFYDLVKLN
-278 DFPMISSLGGTGLAV
+278 DKPMISSLGGTGLAV
-293 SSFSQHIP
+293 SSFSQYIP
-301 EALQYAEFTGSSQ
+301 EAIKYAEFTGSSQ

-320 ADNGGQPG
+320 SDNGGQPG
-328 HLQAWKSER
+328 HLQAWKNDR
-337 INQLTHDYFKNTL
+337 INGITHDYFKNTL

-379 LLNGGNEIAVL
+379 LMNGG
-390 DEMNALYVKS
+390 DEEAALSAMDALYIKS

>member
-1 LGFESN
+1 
-7 FYICKCVNYIYKLR
+7 
-21 FKKMKKLKGI
+21 
-31 TWNHTRGLLPMVATA
+31 MVATA

-89 TGFGAD
+89 TGFGANSNV
-95 TKTILPLS
+95 ILPLS
-103 DYFSPEYIKDQEINT
+103 DYLSSEYIKDQKINT
-118 VGCSYGSYVFDNKLW
+118 VGRSYGSYVFHNKLW

-150 LEKKG
+150 LEKQG

-160 TYADLLALAKKG
+160 TYDDLLALAKKG

-181 DSLMTFYSYCCSLG
+181 DLLMSFYMYCCSLG
-195 EPPFLSKEKVIS
+195 EAPFQSEEKVIS
-207 TEIGV
+207 VETGK
-212 KALQMHREL
+212 KALQMFREL
-221 AQLMDSANFN
+221 AQLIDPANFN

-257 NYSRIGYS
+257 NYSRTGYS
-265 KNLLHFYDLVQLN
+265 KNLLHFYDLVKLN
-278 DFPMISSLGGTGLAV
+278 DQPMISSLGGTGLAV
-293 SSFSQHIP
+293 SAFSQHIP
-301 EALQYAEFTGSSQ
+301 EAIKYAEFTGSSQ

-328 HLQAWKSER
+328 HLQAWKNER
-337 INQLTHDYFKNTL
+337 INGITHNYFINTL

-379 LLNGGNEIAVL
+379 LMNGGNEEAVL
-390 DEMNALYVKS
+390 SAMNELYAKS
-400 LNL
+400 LNLRTA

>member
-1 LGFESN
+1 
-7 FYICKCVNYIYKLR
+7 
-21 FKKMKKLKGI
+21 MKRLKGI
-31 TWNHTRGLLPMVATA
+31 TWNHTRGLLPMVATS

-54 GIEISW
+54 EIEISW

-89 TGFGAD
+89 TGFGAQ
-95 TKTILPLS
+95 TNAILPLS
-103 DYFSPEYIKDQEINT
+103 DHLSPDYIKDQEINT
-118 VGCSYGSYVFDNKLW
+118 VGRSYGSYVFGGKLW

-150 LEKKG
+150 LEKKA

-160 TYADLLALAKKG
+160 TYEDLLALAKKG
-172 LVAFAGIPV
+172 LVGFAGIPV
-181 DSLMTFYSYCCSLG
+181 DILMSFYMYCCSLG
-195 EPPFLSKEKVIS
+195 EAPFQSEEKVIS
-207 TEIGV
+207 LETGK
-212 KALQMHREL
+212 KALQLFREL
-221 AQLMDSANFN
+221 TQLIDPANFN
-231 RNPIQVY
+231 RNPIQIY
-238 EAMVNTDEIAY
+238 EAMVNSDQIAY

-257 NYSRIGYS
+257 NYSRTGYS
-265 KNLLHFYDLVQLN
+265 KNLLHFYDLVRLN
-278 DFPMISSLGGTGLAV
+278 NQPMISSLGGTGLAV

-301 EALQYAEFTGSSQ
+301 EAIKYAEFTASSQ

-328 HLQAWKSER
+328 HLQAWKSDR

-350 PALERAFLRPRYSGH
+350 PTLERAFLRPRYSGH

-379 LLNGGNEIAVL
+379 LMNGGNEDLVL
-390 DEMNALYVKS
+390 EEMNTLYTKS
-400 LNL
+400 LNLKTA

>member
-1 LGFESN
+1 
-7 FYICKCVNYIYKLR
+7 
-21 FKKMKKLKGI
+21 MKKLKGI
-31 TWNHTRGLLPMVATA
+31 TWNHTRGLLPMVATS
-46 QRFTELNP
+46 QRFSELNP

-73 EDLAKR
+73 DDLAKR
-79 FDLLV
+79 FDLMV

-89 TGFGAD
+89 TGFGAQ
-95 TKTILPLS
+95 TNAILPLS
-103 DYFSPEYIKDQEINT
+103 NYLSSDYIKDQEINT
-118 VGCSYGSYVFDNKLW
+118 VGSSYGSYVFSNKLW

-155 LKVPQ
+155 LKVPE
-160 TYADLLALAKKG
+160 TYNDLLALAQKG

-181 DSLMTFYSYCCSLG
+181 DVLMSFYMYCCSLG
-195 EPPFLSKEKVIS
+195 EAPFQSQEKVIS
-207 TEIGV
+207 VETGK
-212 KALQMHREL
+212 KALQMFRKL
-221 AQLMDSANFN
+221 AQLVDSANFN

-265 KNLLHFYDLVQLN
+265 QNLLHFYDLVRLN
-278 DFPMISSLGGTGLAV
+278 NKPMISSLGGTGLAV
-293 SSFSQHIP
+293 SSYSQNIP
-301 EALQYAEFTGSSQ
+301 EAIRYAEFTASSQ
-314 VQQNIF
+314 IQQSIF

-328 HLQAWKSER
+328 HLQAWKNNR

-350 PALERAFLRPRYSGH
+350 PALERAFLRPRYAGH
-365 MYFQDHAGDVVRDY
+365 MHFQDNAGAIIRDY
-379 LLNGGNEIAVL
+379 LMNGGDEEIILKEL
-390 DEMNALYVKS
+390 DSLYVAS
-400 LNL
+400 LNIKNN